1 MNDNS
6 KNLDGENK
14 ILAHEPVKGY
24 RPVLIAFVAMGALYL
39 AVILARTL

>member
-1 MNDNS
+1 MNDNG
-6 KNLDGENK
+6 KTLYGENK

>member
-1 MNDNS
+1 MNDNGRDPH
-6 KNLDGENK
+6 NEIK

-24 RPVLIAFVAMGALYL
+24 RPILIAFVAMGALYL